1 MGSNDTKCRMM
12 NTSQTLR
19 AGTYV
24 GEGVNENEVDSLVET
39 LALAS
44 VGRRTQ
50 KVVLE
55 PVQNF
60 VPSGMGRSRRGS

>member
-1 MGSNDTKCRMM
+1 MM

-44 VGRRTQ
+44 VGGSTQ
-50 KVVLE
+50 
-55 PVQNF
+55 
-60 VPSGMGRSRRGS
+60 